1 MHKVNRFVKL
11 AQEKGVVRLT
21 DRLDMTIA
29 VDWDVKPQTE
39 QTKQKLETWPISLNP
54 KYSII
59 KGLYSTCNRSLGLFC
74 LSHNLYG
81 YCKSTYLHMQFIL
94 VNISH

>member
-21 DRLDMTIA
+21 DCLDMTIA

-54 KYSII
+54 KYNI
-59 KGLYSTCNRSLGLFC
+59 KVTAHTWAIFFPKNRIFSF
-74 LSHNLYG
+74 
-81 YCKSTYLHMQFIL
+81 FDIL
-94 VNISH
+94 